1 MIRLA
6 ALLSVVAVACGED
19 RREPDGVVFDL
30 DSPLDGTTFWDL
42 PLPSDLR
49 TTATGAPDLAAFP
62 NTAQSPLIADLLRLI
77 ASRRGASTMPVAYVQ
92 LAAAAP
98 PRRPDAVIPADVA
111 SDVLLVDVDPA
122 SAERGRLF
130 PTVAH
135 TLFEDRYTAPHL
147 VAVAPRPGIVLAP
160 DTRYAV
166 VLRRAF
172 APDASPP
179 AALVALAAGDVP
191 AGARGADAAAL
202 YTPLWATLDQLG
214 VARDDVLA
222 ATVFT
227 TGDEVAL
234 LQRRSDA
241 VRATADAVIG
251 PLAVDPVDGAGHA
264 GYCELTGTV
273 TFPQFQVGSPP
284 FARDGHFVVD
294 GAGVPVGQ
302 GTASVPLVITIPD
315 GDMPAAGWPLFQ
327 FFHGSGGLSS
337 GLVDL
342 GPTPAID
349 AQPTVGLGPGYVL
362 ARHGIAAAASA
373 LPVNPERLPGASDY
387 EYLNLDNLTSF
398 PFTFQQGVIEQRL
411 LLDALLELA
420 IEPATLAACP
430 GVRIPDG
437 ARGHFASG
445 RIAGGGQSM
454 GGMYTNMIGAVEP
467 RLTALVPTGAGGLW
481 HLMILETAILPGTRS
496 LVATLFD
503 TDADEMS
510 FLHPGLSLL
519 GLAWEIAEPMASMPR
534 LGERPLPGAPARDV
548 YQPIGAGDEYFPA
561 PIFDAAALAYGNQQA
576 GDELWP
582 GTQDALALAAN
593 DGLVAYP
600 VRGNAGGRTALV
612 VQFAGDG
619 IENAHY
625 IYRQLEAVKHQVGC
639 FVRSHLDDGVATVP
653 APAPLDTPCDGAHG
667 P

>member
-1 MIRLA
+1 MLRIA
-6 ALLSVVAVACGED
+6 ALVALLVACGD
-19 RREPDGVVFDL
+19 GGREPDGVVFDL
-30 DSPLDGTTFWDL
+30 DSRLDGATFWDL
-42 PLPSDLR
+42 PWPSDLR
-49 TTATGAPDLAAFP
+49 TTASGAPDMAAFP
-62 NTAQSPLIADLLRLI
+62 NTQQAPLVDDLLLLV
-77 ASRRGASTMPVAYVQ
+77 AGRRGASTMPVAYFQ
-92 LAAAAP
+92 LAGAAP
-98 PRRPDAVIPADVA
+98 ARRPDTVIAADVA

-122 SAERGRLF
+122 SPERGRLF
-130 PTVAH
+130 PTVAQ
-135 TLFEDRYTAPHL
+135 TLIEDRYTAPHL
-147 VAVAPRPGIVLAP
+147 IAVAPRPGIVLAP
-160 DTRYAV
+160 GTRYAAL
-166 VLRRAF
+166 LRRAV
-172 APDASPP
+172 APDAAPP
-179 AALVALAAGDVP
+179 AAIITMADGEVP
-191 AGARGADAAAL
+191 GGARGEAAAAL
-202 YTPLWATLDQLG
+202 YAPLWTTLDQLG
-214 VARDDVLA
+214 VPRDDVLA

-227 TGDEVAL
+227 TGDEVVV

-241 VRATADAVIG
+241 VRAGADAVIG
-251 PLAVDPVDGAGHA
+251 ALVVDPVDGADHD

-273 TFPQFQVGSPP
+273 TFPQLQAGTPP
-284 FARDGHFVVD
+284 FARGGRFVLD
-294 GAGVPVGQ
+294 DAGVPVVQ
-302 GTASVPLVITIPD
+302 GTAPVPLVITIPD

-387 EYLNLDNLTSF
+387 EYLNLGNLTSF

-411 LLDALLELA
+411 LLDALLDLA
-420 IEPATLAACP
+420 IDPATLAACP

-437 ARGHFASG
+437 ARGHFAAG
-445 RIAGGGQSM
+445 RIAAGGQSM
-454 GGMYTNMIGAVEP
+454 GGMYTNMVGAVEP

-481 HLMILETAILPGTRS
+481 HHMILETSILPGTRQ

-519 GLAWEIAEPMASMPR
+519 GLAWEIAEPMASMAR

-548 YQPIGAGDEYFPA
+548 YQPIGAADEYFPA

-576 GDELWP
+576 GDVLWS
-582 GTQDALALAAN
+582 GTQEALALGGQA
-593 DGLVAYP
+593 GLVAYP
-600 VRGNAGGRTALV
+600 VRGNADGRTAVV

-653 APAPLDTPCDGAHG
+653 APAPLDTPCDGGHG